1 MTFRVVDTG
10 HWKWS
15 TDKRT
20 GELNERASERKDK
33 AIRKLSLICF
43 KAQLGAVVVVVVV
56 VVTAAQ
62 GIKIN
67 DEEFKM

>member
-1 MTFRVVDTG
+1 MTFRAVEG

-20 GELNERASERKDK
+20 GELNEQAQRQGW
-33 AIRKLSLICF
+33 RKLSLICF
-43 KAQLGAVVVVVVV
+43 KAHLHAVA
-56 VVTAAQ
+56 AAQ

-67 DEEFKM
+67 DDEFKM